1 MALSLVLKV
10 VQAVARVYCTWE
22 LNLTRTTV
30 RGLSGTDGVLDLR
43 QEFRSYETMEANQ
56 GRVSYPS
63 VKRSE
68 GASAYGQNL
77 VTQTGC
83 EMYSV
88 SNQRR

>member
-1 MALSLVLKV
+1 
-10 VQAVARVYCTWE
+10 
-22 LNLTRTTV
+22 
-30 RGLSGTDGVLDLR
+30 
-43 QEFRSYETMEANQ
+43 MEANQ

-68 GASAYGQNL
+68 GASAYGQNP

-88 SNQRR
+88 SNQRK

>member
-10 VQAVARVYCTWE
+10 VQAVAQVYCTWE

-30 RGLSGTDGVLDLR
+30 RGLSDTDGVLDLR
-43 QEFRSYETMEANQ
+43 QELGAMKPWRQTRGGS
-56 GRVSYPS
+56 PIP

-77 VTQTGC
+77 VTETGC

-88 SNQRR
+88 SNQRK